1 ENKIIV
7 SNSSPLMNLAIIRHL
22 YLLKEIFSEIMVPE
36 EVWKELAIDG
46 KAEQVKLYRQTGLN
60 SHLLAIKSC

>member
-1 ENKIIV
+1 MENKIIV

-46 KAEQVKLYRQTGLN
+46 KA
-60 SHLLAIKSC
+60 